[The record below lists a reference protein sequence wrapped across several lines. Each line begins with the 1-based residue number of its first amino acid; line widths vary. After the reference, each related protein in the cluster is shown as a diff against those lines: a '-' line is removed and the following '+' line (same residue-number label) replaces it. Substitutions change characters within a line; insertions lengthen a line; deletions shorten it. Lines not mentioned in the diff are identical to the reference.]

1 MDIPRINDKTNQ
13 MFFYI
18 CLMNAK
24 SICQTKNP
32 SLESYRLFMKAL

>member
-18 CLMNAK
+18 WLINRK
-24 SICQTKNP
+24 PICQTKKP
-32 SLESYRLFMKAL
+32 IIGKLQAIYEGA